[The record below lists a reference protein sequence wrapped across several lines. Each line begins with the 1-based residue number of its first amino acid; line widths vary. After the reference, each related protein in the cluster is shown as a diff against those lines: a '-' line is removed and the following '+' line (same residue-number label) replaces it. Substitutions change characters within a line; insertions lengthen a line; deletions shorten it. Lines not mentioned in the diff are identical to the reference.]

1 MLGWG
6 MKPSPSL
13 ARVWLKCFG
22 MATALL
28 SSPPA
33 NPVSLGFRKRR
44 VGGGEVLGAQPDWSH
59 SLFPAVAR
67 RCFPAIH
74 AHKGV
79 LMVGNETTYE
89 DGHGSRKNITELV
102 EGAK

>member
-1 MLGWG
+1 
-6 MKPSPSL
+6 
-13 ARVWLKCFG
+13 
-22 MATALL
+22 MA
-28 SSPPA
+28 
-33 NPVSLGFRKRR
+33 
-44 VGGGEVLGAQPDWSH
+44 Q
-59 SLFPAVAR
+59 

-89 DGHGSRKNITELV
+89 DGHGGRKNITELV